1 MALFKKDKEQVDLT
15 NPANNP
21 LVLRPAP
28 QISSAVTTHIIMRD
42 VLVALIPA
50 TLAALAY
57 FGLPAFLVIATS
69 VASCVGFEYLW
80 CRLRHAP
87 QTIGD
92 LSAAVTGLLL
102 AFNVPSTLP
111 LYMVVIGA
119 FVAIIMTKELFG
131 GIGKNFANPA
141 IVGRIFLA
149 VAFPVAMTTFVPANQ
164 VFPLAMPYDLVSSAT
179 PLSPNAHPSTIMEL
193 LLGQH
198 AGVLG
203 ETSAAA
209 LLLGMVFLLYRPVI
223 TWHIPVAYMGTVAVL
238 SLLTGHDVLAQLCS
252 GGLVLGAVYMA
263 TDYSTCPATKRGK
276 LVFGVGC
283 GLITCLIRFYGNLNE
298 GVAYSILFM
307 NLLVPYIDQLTPNI
321 PVGGEAIIA
330 ERRRAK
336 RGGKA
341 HE

>member
-1 MALFKKDKEQVDLT
+1 MADNQT
-15 NPANNP
+15 PQQTTPAGIP

-42 VLVALIPA
+42 MLVALAPA
-50 TLAALAY
+50 TIAAIAY
-57 FGLPAFLVIATS
+57 FGLPAALVIATS
-69 VASCVGFEYLW
+69 VGSCVLFEYLW
-80 CRLRHAP
+80 CRLRKTP

-164 VFPLAMPYDLVSSAT
+164 LFAAGQAADLVSSAT
-179 PLSPNAHPSTIMEL
+179 PLSPTAAPSTIMQL
-193 LLGQH
+193 FLGQH

-203 ETSAAA
+203 ETSAVA

-223 TWHIPVAYMGTVAVL
+223 TWHVPVAYVGTVAIL
-238 SLLTGHDVLAQLCS
+238 SLIAGRDVLAQVFS
-252 GGLVLGAVYMA
+252 GGLLLGAIYMA
-263 TDYSTCPATKRGK
+263 TDYSTGPATKRGK
-276 LVFGVGC
+276 LVFGIGC
-283 GLITCLIRFYGNLNE
+283 GLITCLIRFFGNLNE

>member
-1 MALFKKDKEQVDLT
+1 MALFKRHEEPVNLD

-42 VLVALIPA
+42 VLVALAPA
-50 TLAALAY
+50 TVMALVNFGWHAA
-57 FGLPAFLVIATS
+57 LVIATS
-69 VASCVGFEYLW
+69 IASCVGFEYLW
-80 CRLRHAP
+80 CRLRKTP

-149 VAFPVAMTTFVPANQ
+149 VAFPVAMTNFVPSSVLLPEQAA
-164 VFPLAMPYDLVSSAT
+164 FDLVSSAT
-179 PLSPNAHPSTIMEL
+179 PLAASAQPHSYLRLM
-193 LLGQH
+193 LGIH

-238 SLLTGHDVLAQLCS
+238 SLRAGKDVVAQLLS
-252 GGLVLGAVYMA
+252 GGLVLGAIYMA

-276 LVFGVGC
+276 LVFGIGC
-283 GLITCLIRFYGNLNE
+283 GLITCLIRFFGNLNE

-321 PVGGEAIIA
+321 PVGGEAIMA

>member
-1 MALFKKDKEQVDLT
+1 MALFKREAETVNLD
-15 NPANNP
+15 NPAHNP

-42 VLVALIPA
+42 VLVALAPA
-50 TLAALAY
+50 TVAAIAF
-57 FGLPAFLVIATS
+57 FGVQALLVIATS
-69 VASCVGFEYLW
+69 IASCVGFEYLW
-80 CRLRHAP
+80 CRLRHTP
-87 QTIGD
+87 NTCHD

-111 LYMVVIGA
+111 LYMVVVGA

-149 VAFPVAMTTFVPANQ
+149 VAFPVAMTTFVQPSW
-164 VFPLAMPYDLVSSAT
+164 VLPLAAPVDMVSSAT
-179 PLSPNAHPSTIMEL
+179 PLAPTASPSTIAQL
-193 LLGQH
+193 FCGQH

-223 TWHIPVAYMGTVAVL
+223 TWHIPTAYIGTVAVL
-238 SLLTGHDVLAQLCS
+238 SLLAGRDPLAQVFS
-252 GGLVLGAVYMA
+252 GGLILGAIYMA

-276 LVFGVGC
+276 LVFGIGC
-283 GLITCLIRFYGNLNE
+283 GLITCLIRFFGNLNE

-321 PVGGEAIIA
+321 PVGGEAIMA

-341 HE
+341 DE

>member
-1 MALFKKDKEQVDLT
+1 MALFKKHEEPVNLD
-15 NPANNP
+15 NPAHNP

-50 TLAALAY
+50 TVAAIAFFGIHAAL
-57 FGLPAFLVIATS
+57 VIICA
-69 VASCVGFEYLW
+69 VASCMGFEYLW
-80 CRLRHAP
+80 CRLRKIDN
-87 QTIGD
+87 TVGD

-102 AFNVPSTLP
+102 AFNVPSTMP
-111 LYMVVIGA
+111 LYMVVIGS
-119 FVAIIMTKELFG
+119 FVAIIITKELFG
-131 GIGKNFANPA
+131 GIRRNFANPA

-149 VAFPVAMTTFVPANQ
+149 VAFPVAMTTFVEPTYW
-164 VFPLAMPYDLVSSAT
+164 FGHPTDMVSSAT
-179 PLSPNAHPSTIMEL
+179 PLAPTAPATTLFEL
-193 LLGQH
+193 FIGQH

-223 TWHIPVAYMGTVAVL
+223 TWHIPVAYVGTVCLL
-238 SLLTGHDVLAQLCS
+238 SLLTGRDPLVQMFS
-252 GGLVLGAVYMA
+252 GGLMLGAIYMA
-263 TDYSTCPATKRGK
+263 TDYTTSPATKRGK

-307 NLLVPYIDQLTPNI
+307 NLLVPYINQLLPNI
-321 PVGGEAIIA
+321 PVGGEAIMA

>member
-1 MALFKKDKEQVDLT
+1 MAEKQPLEQEAAAT
-15 NPANNP
+15 NP

-42 VLVALIPA
+42 VLVALTPA
-50 TLAALAY
+50 AVFSVVL
-57 FGLPAFLVIATS
+57 FGLNAFLVIATS
-69 VASCVGFEYLW
+69 VGSCVLFEYLW
-80 CRLRHAP
+80 CRLRGTDN
-87 QTIGD
+87 TIGD

-149 VAFPVAMTTFVPANQ
+149 VAFPVAMTTFAPPSISLSPVD
-164 VFPLAMPYDLVSSAT
+164 VVSSAT
-179 PLSPNAHPSTIMEL
+179 PLAPTAEPLSLVEL
-193 LLGQH
+193 LLGTH
-198 AGVLG
+198 MGVLG
-203 ETSAAA
+203 ETSALA
-209 LLLGMVFLLYRPVI
+209 LLVGFVFLLVRPVV
-223 TWHIPVAYMGTVAVL
+223 TWHIPVGYMGTVALL
-238 SLLTGHDVLAQLCS
+238 SLLAGRSPIEQVLS
-252 GGLVLGAVYMA
+252 GVLVLGAIYMA

-276 LVFGVGC
+276 LVFGIGC
-283 GLITCLIRFYGNLNE
+283 GIITCLIRFFGNLNE
-298 GVAYSILFM
+298 GVAFSILFM

-321 PVGGEAIIA
+321 PVGGEEIMA
-330 ERRRAK
+330 ERRRA
-336 RGGKA
+336 RREGR

>member
-1 MALFKKDKEQVDLT
+1 MALFTKKEVPVNLD

-42 VLVALIPA
+42 VLVALAPA
-50 TLAALAY
+50 TVLAVVY

-69 VASCVGFEYLW
+69 IASCVGFEYLW
-80 CRLRHAP
+80 CRLRKTP

-149 VAFPVAMTTFVPANQ
+149 VAFPVAMTTFVAPQ
-164 VFPLAMPYDLVSSAT
+164 VALSSVDVVSSAT
-179 PLSPNAHPSTIMEL
+179 PLAPNAQPLSYLEL
-193 LLGQH
+193 LLGTH
-198 AGVLG
+198 MGVLG
-203 ETSAAA
+203 ETSALA

-223 TWHIPVAYMGTVAVL
+223 TWHIPTAYVGTVVVL
-238 SLLTGHDVLAQLCS
+238 SLLTGHDPLFQVLS
-252 GGLVLGAVYMA
+252 GGLLLGAIYMA

-321 PVGGEAIIA
+321 PVGGEAIMA

-336 RGGKA
+336 RGGKSR
-341 HE
+341 E

>member
-1 MALFKKDKEQVDLT
+1 MALFKRSEAPVNLD

-50 TLAALAY
+50 TVAAVAY
-57 FGLPAFLVIATS
+57 FGLPALLVIATS
-69 VASCVGFEYLW
+69 IGSCVGFEYLW
-80 CRLRHAP
+80 CRLRKTP

-111 LYMVVIGA
+111 LYMVVIGS

-149 VAFPVAMTTFVPANQ
+149 VAFPVAMTTFVEPQIALSP
-164 VFPLAMPYDLVSSAT
+164 VDVVSSAT
-179 PLSPNAHPSTIMEL
+179 PLAPTAQPLSYLEL
-193 LLGQH
+193 LLGLH
-198 AGVLG
+198 MGVLG
-203 ETSAAA
+203 ETSALA

-223 TWHIPVAYMGTVAVL
+223 TWHVPTAYVGTVCVL
-238 SLLTGHDVLAQLCS
+238 SLLTGHDVVAEVLS
-252 GGLVLGAVYMA
+252 GGLLLGAIYMA

-321 PVGGEAIIA
+321 PVGGEAIMA